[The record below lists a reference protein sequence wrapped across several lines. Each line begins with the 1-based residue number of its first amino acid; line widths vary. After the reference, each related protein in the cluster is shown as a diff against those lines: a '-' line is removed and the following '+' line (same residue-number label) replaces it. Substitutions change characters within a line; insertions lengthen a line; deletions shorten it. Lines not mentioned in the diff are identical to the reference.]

1 VLLLCIH
8 DASTLFVSIADR
20 LASDAVEVT
29 VMRSPAKQAESEFD
43 DLLGQ
48 LTDELAMT
56 PASASGVALV
66 PDLEPPKVHVESTGR
81 MAAEAAAAAGVLQPQ
96 IINKPDNTLV
106 KVVGIIAASLTV
118 VSVAAL
124 IMFGQTK
131 PAVQPAAVVDDAA
144 VAQAERDAAER
155 NAAERRAEQEAREL
169 AMQAERVADRVEYA
183 RIEAARLA
191 AQTPAVDESK
201 PKPRTKPKPKPKP
214 KPGEDFDAL

>member
-1 VLLLCIH
+1 
-8 DASTLFVSIADR
+8 
-20 LASDAVEVT
+20 
-29 VMRSPAKQAESEFD
+29 MRSSAKQAESEFD

-56 PASASGVALV
+56 PASDSAVALV
-66 PDLEPPKVHVESTGR
+66 PDLAPPKVHVESTGR

-96 IINKPDNTLV
+96 VISKPDNTLV

-124 IMFGQTK
+124 IMFGQAK
-131 PAVQPAAVVDDAA
+131 PAVEPAPVADDAA
-144 VAQAERDAAER
+144 MAKAEREATER
-155 NAAERRAEQEAREL
+155 EAAERRAEQEAREL
-169 AMQAERVADRVEYA
+169 AMQAERVADQVEHA

-191 AQTPAVDESK
+191 AQLPAKVEESK

-214 KPGEDFDAL
+214 KPNPGEDFDAL

>member
-1 VLLLCIH
+1 
-8 DASTLFVSIADR
+8 
-20 LASDAVEVT
+20 
-29 VMRSPAKQAESEFD
+29 MRSSAKQAETEFD

-56 PASASGVALV
+56 PASDSAVALV
-66 PDLEPPKVHVESTGR
+66 PNLEPPKVHVESTGR
-81 MAAEAAAAAGVLQPQ
+81 MAAEAAAAAGVLQPLV
-96 IINKPDNTLV
+96 ISKPDNTLV

-124 IMFGQTK
+124 IMFGQAT
-131 PAVQPAAVVDDAA
+131 PAVEPGPVVDDAA

-155 NAAERRAEQEAREL
+155 HAEQRRAEQEARAQ
-169 AMQAERVADRVEYA
+169 AMQAERMADQVEYA

-191 AQTPAVDESK
+191 AQLPAKVESK

-214 KPGEDFDAL
+214 KSTPGEDFDAL